1 MRTLW
6 RVDRGGRPTETI
18 LANGMPLVEMPMPG
32 RLATTIAIAFPAGAR
47 HEAAGEVGVAHLLEH
62 MVFKGS
68 ENHRSATELNRAAE
82 CLGTELDG
90 SALQDFVEFG
100 SVVRAESAMATIDL
114 LTDVC
119 GRALL
124 DPAHL
129 ELERGVILREIAD
142 ADEDPATRA
151 DDRLAEALFAGQRL
165 ATSTTGKAPD
175 VERLTHDQVLS
186 FRERQWST
194 EGGVVAVAGN
204 LEHLDR
210 ELLGELLLRIPARA
224 RPAAPPRIGPFE
236 RRVEIEE
243 REGDIVHLRLA
254 WSVPGLDLSRP
265 RDRALAEVYSD
276 LLGGP
281 MGSRLYEE
289 LRERRGL
296 CYWVEGGLWGY
307 EEASFLTVGCSI
319 RAPDFTEA
327 YVGIEG
333 IVADLRERGPSEEE
347 AARARSY
354 AAGSAAIGF
363 ESTRARADHAV
374 ELIMEYGDHDVD
386 PVRHLRAIE
395 SVTRTDLAEVAA
407 NVGPGPCVGCVGPVT
422 AADLP

>member
-1 MRTLW
+1 
-6 RVDRGGRPTETI
+6 
-18 LANGMPLVEMPMPG
+18 MPLVEMPMPG
-32 RLATTIAIAFPAGAR
+32 RLATTIAISFPAGAR

-62 MVFKGS
+62 MAFKGS

-119 GRALL
+119 GQALL

-142 ADEDPATRA
+142 AGEDPATRA

-165 ATSTTGKAPD
+165 AASTTGKARD

-186 FRERQWST
+186 FRERQWSP

-224 RPAAPPRIGPFE
+224 RPAAPPRIG
-236 RRVEIEE
+236 
-243 REGDIVHLRLA
+243 
-254 WSVPGLDLSRP
+254 
-265 RDRALAEVYSD
+265 
-276 LLGGP
+276 
-281 MGSRLYEE
+281 
-289 LRERRGL
+289 
-296 CYWVEGGLWGY
+296 
-307 EEASFLTVGCSI
+307 
-319 RAPDFTEA
+319 
-327 YVGIEG
+327 
-333 IVADLRERGPSEEE
+333 
-347 AARARSY
+347 
-354 AAGSAAIGF
+354 
-363 ESTRARADHAV
+363 
-374 ELIMEYGDHDVD
+374 
-386 PVRHLRAIE
+386 
-395 SVTRTDLAEVAA
+395 
-407 NVGPGPCVGCVGPVT
+407 
-422 AADLP
+422 